1 MRRWLAT
8 RMDALVSTKPW
19 KGVSR
24 PRVFGVLLLGGFLV
38 VGPSAQAQQ
47 PLTEVLFG
55 NLSPSASEWPIYL
68 AETGGFFKAE
78 GLHVT
83 VIAGGG
89 PTNVINALA
98 TGAVNLADDGTD
110 SYIAAVAHGLGIKMV
125 APVFQ
130 NMPYNLIVQP
140 SVTSWSQ
147 LKGKSIV
154 VGTKKDVTAICFYKM
169 AETQHLKDSDF
180 SMIVGGT
187 SNARYAALISGNVQG
202 AMLSQPFDLL
212 AESKG
217 MKPLASGAD
226 YFKNNWLFTAM
237 AVNSKW
243 ASANRETA
251 VKMIRAFRK
260 GIAFG
265 YTHRKEAVQ
274 ALIDATHVD
283 PAIAQAAYDVDF
295 VKTKSFDPNMHLNFA
310 AVQNIA
316 HIMVEAGDISAAP
329 ANADLFDTSYLAD
342 SGK

>member
-1 MRRWLAT
+1 MRRTWA
-8 RMDALVSTKPW
+8 
-19 KGVSR
+19 
-24 PRVFGVLLLGGFLV
+24 RVFGLILLGGVLIA
-38 VGPSAQAQQ
+38 GPSAQAQQ
-47 PLTEVLFG
+47 QLTEVLFG

-68 AETGGFFKAE
+68 AEEGGFFKAE

-98 TGAVNLADDGTD
+98 TGAVNVADDGTD
-110 SYIAAVAHGLGIKMV
+110 SYIAAVSHGLGIKMI

-140 SVTSWSQ
+140 SITSWSQ

-169 AETQHLKDSDF
+169 ADAQHLKDSDF

-187 SNARYAALISGNVQG
+187 SNARYAALLSGNVQG

-212 AESKG
+212 AEAKG
-217 MKPLASGAD
+217 MKPLAAGAD

-237 AVNSKW
+237 AVNAKW
-243 ASANRETA
+243 AAANREVA
-251 VKMIRAFRK
+251 VKMVRAFRK
-260 GIAFG
+260 GIAYG

-274 ALIDATHVD
+274 ALVDATHVD
-283 PAIAQAAYDVDF
+283 PAIADAAYNVDF
-295 VKTKSFDPNMHLNFA
+295 MKTRAFDPNMRLNFA

-316 HIMVEAGDISAAP
+316 KIMVDAGDITSAP
-329 ANADLFDTSYLAD
+329 SNTELFDTSYLSD
-342 SGK
+342 SAK